1 MRNGWSDPLAL
12 GGGDTNLYVYA
23 GSGPTDFTDP
33 FGLQRYDAAPQPKT
47 QKVTAGCMGARLLEN
62 FFGSTG
68 YPTVTVALNVAAVAV
83 LKPAIAA
90 LVPGPGWLYT
100 TTAVGYDLPPPEKLR
115 QTWAALA
122 PSKHKTHYVT
132 SPHSAKPRS
141 NTVMLTTAAIVHIK
155 ASVAFTASIASE
167 VRRVILVAVR
177 TDITVNAPNTR
188 RSATKGDL

>member
-1 MRNGWSDPLAL
+1 MVLRKRRCCSNLSRANMRNGWSDPLAL

-100 TTAVGYDLPPPEKLR
+100 TTAVGYDLYMVGKSYTDCKYGVPEPNPPGEIEQLPER
-115 QTWAALA
+115 
-122 PSKHKTHYVT
+122 
-132 SPHSAKPRS
+132 
-141 NTVMLTTAAIVHIK
+141 
-155 ASVAFTASIASE
+155 
-167 VRRVILVAVR
+167 
-177 TDITVNAPNTR
+177 
-188 RSATKGDL
+188 